1 MKNSIHKICFIFLAA
16 ILLFANRIDGQTNVQ
31 VVTKTLSG
39 EERWTPGMKLEINGE
54 NAEIHCSA
62 YSGASISWEVKL
74 IARHADK
81 SIAESDLDKLKWVKG
96 KIGRKLMMR
105 NYIEL
110 SADESK
116 PQSNLKVIYNIKVP
130 ASCPISINNYFGE
143 INIKNLKADLDINSE
158 FAPVFINNFDGNLK
172 AESNFGDIQGDSLA
186 GKIVIISKRS
196 NIKLRNISG
205 NVDLDAL
212 FAEIDIHSCAQLSAL
227 NIEAEKSEINLSV
240 NPDNRFLLDLENVEF
255 FKPPWMNSKNTEID
269 GNTTKVNFADFS
281 DHALINISL
290 SIGTLEFK

>member
-1 MKNSIHKICFIFLAA
+1 MKKINQKICIVFLAA
-16 ILLFANRIDGQTNVQ
+16 LSLFAYRANGQTTIQ
-31 VVTKTLSG
+31 VLTKTLSG
-39 EERWTPGMKLEINGE
+39 QEKWSPGMKLEINGE

-62 YSGASISWEVKL
+62 YSGNSIEWEVKL
-74 IARHADK
+74 IAKHIDK
-81 SIAESDLDKLKWVKG
+81 STAESDLDKLKWVKG
-96 KIGRKLMMR
+96 KVGRKLLMR

-110 SADESK
+110 ASDDSK
-116 PQSNLKVIYNIKVP
+116 PQSNLKVVYNIKVP

-158 FAPVFINNFDGNLK
+158 FAPVFLNNFDGNLK
-172 AESNFGDIQGDSLA
+172 AESHFGDIQGDSLA

-205 NVDLDAL
+205 NVDLEAI
-212 FAEIDIHSCAQLSAL
+212 FAEIDIHRCAQLSAL

-240 NPDNRFLLDLENVEF
+240 NPDNRFFLYLENVEF
-255 FKPPWMNSKNTEID
+255 FKPSWMNSKNTEID
-269 GNTTKVNFADFS
+269 GNTTKVNFTEFS
-281 DHALINISL
+281 GQALISIKL